1 MQRHVIH
8 VVVLLITWFS
18 GKATGCQLL
27 PWRWYKNSF
36 TNVVL
41 LQCGPCFSMNLSCQ
55 NDIFIE
61 MKWNGTKKRPANFSL
76 PFFLCIYLVWILSA
90 ISMIFICIY
99 IYMFV
104 QLFFIQSWYLKTP
117 SGNNISSGALQP
129 TIGAKPPF
137 SDIAL
142 ELDDQRIYASG
153 DTPSGFLGT
162 PLIRFGG

>member
-1 MQRHVIH
+1 MWFTML
-8 VVVLLITWFS
+8 VLLITWFS

-36 TNVVL
+36 TNLVL
-41 LQCGPCFSMNLSCQ
+41 FQCGPCFSMNLSCH

-61 MKWNGTKKRPANFSL
+61 MKWNGTKKKSSNFSL
-76 PFFLCIYLVWILSA
+76 LFFFCVFSMDFISDFNDFHVYIYIH
-90 ISMIFICIY
+90 MIF
-99 IYMFV
+99 
-104 QLFFIQSWYLKTP
+104 QLSFIQSWYLTTP
-117 SGNNISSGALQP
+117 SRNNISSGALQP

-162 PLIRFGG
+162 P